1 MNTFERY
8 KRSLIKGYVW
18 FVMAA
23 VILMLPA
30 FAAAGDIKPKM
41 QQKINEYKKKT
52 VEWAAHPEIV
62 L

>member
-1 MNTFERY
+1 MEKLLRENISMNTFERY

-30 FAAAGDIKPKM
+30 FAAAGDI
-41 QQKINEYKKKT
+41 QVY
-52 VEWAAHPEIV
+52 
-62 L
+62 